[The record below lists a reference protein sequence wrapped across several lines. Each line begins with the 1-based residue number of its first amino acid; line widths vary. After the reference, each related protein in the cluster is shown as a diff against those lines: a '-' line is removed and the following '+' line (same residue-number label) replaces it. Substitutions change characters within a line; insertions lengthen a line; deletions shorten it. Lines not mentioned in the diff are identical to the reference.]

1 MPHNS
6 FGPDLTL
13 FDKKM
18 KGGPRAHGLGLLS
31 LHKETARA

>member
-18 KGGPRAHGLGLLS
+18 KGGPGAHGLGLPS
-31 LHKETARA
+31 LDKETTRA